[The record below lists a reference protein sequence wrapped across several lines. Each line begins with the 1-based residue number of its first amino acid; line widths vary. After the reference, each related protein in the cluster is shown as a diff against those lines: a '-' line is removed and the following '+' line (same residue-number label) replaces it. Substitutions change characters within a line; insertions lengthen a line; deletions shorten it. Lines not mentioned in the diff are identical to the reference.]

1 MPKLPKLSLK
11 ELKLKKKIVAQ
22 NKAAVNRIQKAKDAK
37 NAIKMLEDY
46 FAQHGKIP
54 RA

>member
-11 ELKLKKKIVAQ
+11 ELKLKKKIVAN
-22 NKAAVNRIQKAKDAK
+22 NKAAVKRIQKAKDAQQ
-37 NAIKMLEDY
+37 AIKLLENY

>member
-11 ELKLKKKIVAQ
+11 EIKLKKKIVAN
-22 NKAAVNRIQKAKDAK
+22 NKSAVKRIKKAKDAK
-37 NAIKMLEDY
+37 QAIKLLEDY
-46 FAQHGKIP
+46 FSQHGKIP